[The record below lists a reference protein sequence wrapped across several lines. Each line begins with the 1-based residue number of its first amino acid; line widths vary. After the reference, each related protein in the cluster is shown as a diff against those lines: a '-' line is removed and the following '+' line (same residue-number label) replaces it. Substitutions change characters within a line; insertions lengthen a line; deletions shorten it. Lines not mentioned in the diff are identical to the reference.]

1 MKELGAG
8 SSEWIVNQAR
18 ANPDADYVSLELH
31 SDRVAQAFVKS
42 I

>member
-18 ANPDADYVSLELH
+18 ANPDADYVSVELRIRENYLE
-31 SDRVAQAFVKS
+31 QN
-42 I
+42 